1 MTLGADFIA
10 TGHYARRA
18 ETAYN
23 SKGEAYA
30 PLLRGLDNNKDQT
43 YFLHAV
49 HGREINKT
57 LFPVGEIE
65 KPEVRRIAEE
75 LDLATAKKK
84 RFNWYMFYR

>member
-1 MTLGADFIA
+1 MRFDHAMTLGADFIA

-43 YFLHAV
+43 YFYMQCMAV
-49 HGREINKT
+49 KLT
-57 LFPVGEIE
+57 
-65 KPEVRRIAEE
+65 
-75 LDLATAKKK
+75 K
-84 RFNWYMFYR
+84 RSSL